1 MGWRLP
7 PSSSSSSSHHPHS
20 LIIQRGMELFY
31 DSASVCLGSS
41 ESPDEGRRERE
52 RDQRLFQLF
61 LNPFLVLLYSSTSPQ
76 QILQLYPS
84 ISPLSSD
91 PPNLISTALTWFTVW
106 LNLHSSWVPIM
117 LVLQLFICHLR
128 MILHY
133 TCQVIFYFFFLFLI
147 AQLVL
152 FIGGGLMVG
161 LFWTITRSSSTLY
174 FFF

>member
-1 MGWRLP
+1 MKTTTIFIVIII
-7 PSSSSSSSHHPHS
+7 SSSSLFNNPAWDGALLWFCIS
-20 LIIQRGMELFY
+20 LSWLPGK
-31 DSASVCLGSS
+31 SW
-41 ESPDEGRRERE
+41 RRKERE

-117 LVLQLFICHLR
+117 QVLQLFICHLR
-128 MILHY
+128 MIVHY